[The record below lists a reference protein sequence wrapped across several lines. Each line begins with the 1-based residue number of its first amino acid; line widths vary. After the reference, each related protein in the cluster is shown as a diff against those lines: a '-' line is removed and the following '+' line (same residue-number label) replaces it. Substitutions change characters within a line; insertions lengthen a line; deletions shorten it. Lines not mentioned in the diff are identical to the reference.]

1 MPDFMAAIHRR
12 RITALQSAHLFLY
25 KHGGFTQSDFYSALL
40 YNIRFQKMALS
51 STQFLISG
59 FK

>member
-25 KHGGFTQSDFYSALL
+25 KHGGFTQSDFYSA
-40 YNIRFQKMALS
+40 YTI
-51 STQFLISG
+51 
-59 FK
+59 